1 MVKSTR
7 LESQQLYQHCDS
19 KQLVFSS
26 TADLK
31 TLPTII
37 GQSRALEAVDFG
49 INMSGDGYNL
59 YVMGPTGSGKYTL
72 VKNYL
77 DQQAVSGQQAV
88 DWGYLHDFSNEQRPW
103 YVSLPAGEGQQ
114 LRHDIENLF
123 AELVEDLPSAFD
135 DEYYRGRIR
144 AIDETSRKHRVRMF
158 GTLQAEADRKGILL
172 LRMQDNSYAFA
183 AKRDGEPMTTE
194 EFELLPPGQQEQT
207 EDLIASMHEELQ
219 NTLLELREW
228 ERDNQ
233 QKVAALNDEVAL
245 EVISRQVN
253 KLKHAYPKSS
263 RLQLYFDA
271 MQKDLRDNVDA
282 FLKLDEMHE
291 EASANSDG
299 SLLRRY
305 QINLV
310 VDNKNLHGAPVIYEN
325 LPSHQSLLGCI
336 ENMAM
341 MGALV
346 TDFSLIKGG
355 AVHRA
360 NGGYLIL
367 DVEQL
372 LMQPYAWQGLKR
384 ALQAKE
390 VRFDVLEQMYSLV
403 STVSL
408 EPEPIPLDLKVILL
422 GDRQLY
428 YRLYELD
435 PEFAELFKVV
445 ADFEEKMDR
454 NNGNELLYA
463 RLMATM
469 VRQEG
474 LLHLNSDAVASV
486 IEYAAREIEDASQ
499 ISLHQGNMMDL
510 LRESNYWARKQGH
523 NLITHLH
530 VKQALR
536 SRLVRIDRLRTQ
548 LYDQIKRDVTRID
561 VTGSKVGQINALSVI
576 SIGGFSFAQPS
587 RLTANCRYGDG
598 KIINIDR
605 EVNLSGHIHSKGM
618 LIMSS
623 YLGTHYAKNKLLAM
637 SASLAFEQSYGEVD
651 GDSATLA
658 ELCVLLSAIAEQP
671 LKQTIAITGSMN
683 QHGEA
688 QAIGGVNEKIEGFF
702 DICKEIEFT
711 GKQGVIIPQDN
722 VQHLMLRHDVIEA
735 VKAGQFQIHAVAN
748 VEQALAL
755 LTDMNI
761 GDLAADNN
769 YPEGSFN
776 ALVANRI
783 EQWAE
788 VHKHDKDSHADHGD

>member
-1 MVKSTR
+1 
-7 LESQQLYQHCDS
+7 
-19 KQLVFSS
+19 
-26 TADLK
+26 
-31 TLPTII
+31 
-37 GQSRALEAVDFG
+37 
-49 INMSGDGYNL
+49 
-59 YVMGPTGSGKYTL
+59 
-72 VKNYL
+72 
-77 DQQAVSGQQAV
+77 
-88 DWGYLHDFSNEQRPW
+88 
-103 YVSLPAGEGQQ
+103 
-114 LRHDIENLF
+114 
-123 AELVEDLPSAFD
+123 
-135 DEYYRGRIR
+135 
-144 AIDETSRKHRVRMF
+144 
-158 GTLQAEADRKGILL
+158 
-172 LRMQDNSYAFA
+172 MQDNSYAFA
-183 AKRDGEPMTTE
+183 AKRNGEPMTTE
-194 EFELLPPGQQEQT
+194 EFEQLPPGQQEQT
-207 EDLIASMHEELQ
+207 EDLIASSHEELQ
-219 NTLLELREW
+219 NALLELREW

-233 QKVAALNDEVAL
+233 LKVAALNDEVAL

-253 KLKHAYPKSS
+253 RLKHAYPKSS

-282 FLKLDEMHE
+282 FLKPDEMHE
-291 EASANSDG
+291 EALSSSDG

-305 QINLV
+305 QINLI
-310 VDNKNLHGAPVIYEN
+310 VDNKDLHGAPVIYEN

-341 MGALV
+341 MGALI

-445 ADFEEKMDR
+445 ADFEDQIGRK
-454 NNGNELLYA
+454 NGNELLYA

-469 VRQEG
+469 VQQEG

-486 IEYAAREIEDASQ
+486 IEYGAREIEDASQ
-499 ISLHQGNMMDL
+499 ISLHHGNMMDL
-510 LRESNYWARKQGH
+510 LRESNYWARKQDH

-530 VKQALR
+530 VKQALC
-536 SRLVRIDRLRTQ
+536 SRIVRIDRLRTQ

-561 VTGSKVGQINALSVI
+561 VTGAKVGQINALSVL
-576 SIGGFSFAQPS
+576 SIGGFSFGQPS

-605 EVNLSGHIHSKGM
+605 EVDLSGHIHSKGV

-637 SASLAFEQSYGEVD
+637 SASLAFEQSYGEVN

-671 LKQTIAITGSMN
+671 LKQTMAITGSMN
-683 QHGEA
+683 QHGEV
-688 QAIGGVNEKIEGFF
+688 QAIGGVNDKIEGFF

-722 VQHLMLRHDVIEA
+722 VQHLMLRHDVIKA

-755 LTDMNI
+755 LTDMNV
-761 GDLAADNN
+761 GDLSADSN

-788 VHKHDKDSHADHGD
+788 RHKHNKDRHADHGN